1 MSELLSNKEDSSN
14 PYEPSELTQEV
25 TRPIGRVVHRP
36 LILSIQW
43 TVVVLCNLIV
53 PLLFGWSMA
62 NDRGHLGIVGAILI
76 FLIIGYIGS
85 IYMPLFVLITT
96 RGALFI
102 AMTQVFPLLHFIIG
116 LYSIAFLRLANV
128 TTSDLIRGPQTGFW
142 GGFFLTAMTGTIL
155 ISLSCLLGF
164 LFRLFT
170 PGRWWLAK
178 RPPE

>member
-1 MSELLSNKEDSSN
+1 MKPSDSSN
-14 PYEPSELTQEV
+14 PFEPSELTQEV
-25 TRPIGRVVHRP
+25 TRPIGRAVHSP

-62 NDRGHLGIVGAILI
+62 NDRGHLGIVCAILI
-76 FLIIGYIGS
+76 ALIIGYIGS

-102 AMTQVFPLLHFIIG
+102 AMTQVVPVLHSMIG
-116 LYSIAFLRLANV
+116 LFSIAFLRLANV
-128 TTSDLIRGPQTGFW
+128 ITSDLIRGPQTGFW

-155 ISLSCLLGF
+155 MSLSCLLGF

-170 PGRWWLAK
+170 PDRWWLAK
-178 RPPE
+178 RPEE

>member
-1 MSELLSNKEDSSN
+1 MSELISNKEDSSN

-25 TRPIGRVVHRP
+25 TRPIGRVVYSP
-36 LILSIQW
+36 LVLSIQW

-62 NDRGHLGIVGAILI
+62 NDRGHLGIVCAILI
-76 FLIIGYIGS
+76 ALIIGYIGS

>member
-25 TRPIGRVVHRP
+25 TRPIGRVVYSP
-36 LILSIQW
+36 LVLSIQW

-62 NDRGHLGIVGAILI
+62 DDRGHLGIVCAILI
-76 FLIIGYIGS
+76 ALIIGYIGS